1 MIVIGS
7 VAAQLRDITLRTQ
20 ITDLDLIGTPSELE
34 LFRRQNAERVVHEKV
49 MHDHRFSFKLKPGC
63 DFEKV
68 EFDVEQSVS
77 DQLLDDL
84 CDGSTSI
91 LGCTVKIPTVQAL
104 YLIKRAHANV
114 PVHYDKTIRDVIRL
128 KKWVGDFTTPE
139 RRFYEQRKR
148 ECQDRYALHR
158 QRFSLAI
165 KNEDFF
171 ALSNH
176 VRIYEHDDLHEAV
189 AHESGAPLYKK
200 CKRDLS
206 KAKIDIDLFEQLT
219 PADRLRMVQ
228 EEFMVIGVE
237 RFYLHDRTL
246 GCQAAYAKGMHKTIR
261 DLFVGYFQDFC
272 IDNIDHLLRA
282 PDFDFIARFE
292 QAVRE
297 GRVREV
303 EITVPAVGE
312 QHKLA
317 WTLIRQGRLEEA
329 RRICED
335 LVRRADF
342 GGDPHAFF
350 LLGLVM
356 RRAGRL
362 AVAEKCFRN
371 CLSRDRK
378 NALCWFHLG
387 ALCRVL
393 KKNVEAIKYLHT
405 ARTLGLRNFGVFMN
419 LGLACEGEGRP
430 REAMQAYRRAL
441 ELKPDSAEVQ
451 GRLAALGAFVH

>member
-7 VAAQLRDITLRTQ
+7 FAAQLRDITLRTQ
-20 ITDLDLIGTPSELE
+20 ITDLDLIGTSSELE
-34 LFRRQNAERVVHEKV
+34 LFRRHNAERIAHEKV

-84 CDGSTSI
+84 CDRSTSV
-91 LGCTVKIPTVQAL
+91 LDCMVKIPTVQAL

-114 PVHYDKTIRDVIRL
+114 PVHYDKTIGDVILL
-128 KKWVGDFTTPE
+128 KQWVGDLTTPE

-148 ECQDRYALHR
+148 ECQERYALHR

-176 VRIYEHDDLHEAV
+176 VRWYEHDDLHEAV
-189 AHESGAPLYKK
+189 AHEPGAPIYKR
-200 CKRDLS
+200 CKRDLT
-206 KAKIDIDLFEQLT
+206 KARIDIDLFEQLSMQ
-219 PADRLRMVQ
+219 DRLRMVQ

-237 RFYLHDRTL
+237 RFYLRDRTL
-246 GCQAAYAKGMHKTIR
+246 GCEAVYVKGMHKTIR

-272 IDNIDHLLRA
+272 IDNIDRLLQA
-282 PDFDFIARFE
+282 PAFDFIGRFE
-292 QAVRE
+292 QALRD

-303 EITVPAVGE
+303 EIAVPPPGE
-312 QHKLA
+312 QHTTA
-317 WTLIRQGRLEEA
+317 WSLIRQGRLNEA

-335 LVRRADF
+335 LIRRADQ

-356 RRAGRL
+356 RRTGRL

-405 ARTLGLRNFGVFMN
+405 ARTLGLRNVGVFMN
-419 LGLACEGEGRP
+419 LGLALEGEGRV
-430 REAMQAYRRAL
+430 REALQAYRRAL
-441 ELKPDSAEVQ
+441 EVKPDSVEAR